1 MVWHAVDPRLLK
13 QDDPRHRRHYYRD
26 DGPLDAGELLLWL
39 NAKGEVVRFQLSHT
53 RYPSLTEYLAEW
65 RRGGSLRFGEV
76 DSGEPTGRYKMAP
89 TICYRLLDGK
99 ALALLLDYFA
109 RNASPLAPHQRETIA
124 AVLRS
129 HLALARPP
137 PAARPA
143 VPQVRYGIS
152 GQDGGTGDGYAV
164 SDKGG

>member
-13 QDDPRHRRHYYRD
+13 QDDPHHRRHYYRD

-39 NAKGEVVRFQLSHT
+39 NTKGEVVRFQLSHT
-53 RYPSLTEYLAEW
+53 RFPSPTEYLAEW

-89 TICYRLLDGK
+89 TIRYRLLDGK

-109 RNASPLAPHQRETIA
+109 RNASSLAPHQRETILG
-124 AVLRS
+124 VLRS
-129 HLALARPP
+129 HAPLSRPL
-137 PAARPA
+137 PAAHHPVQHA
-143 VPQVRYGIS
+143 AYGIS
-152 GQDGGTGDGYAV
+152 GQDGGTGNGYAA